1 MRAEII
7 MALHEPQEIKQQGR
21 CVQNFNQELWYGV
34 RQEIVETGNMAKV
47 LYINTDISYQCSNQ
61 NLVLK
66 SFDVLG
72 IRLLFNLIL
81 HAHNKNAL
89 LS

>member
-7 MALHEPQEIKQQGR
+7 LALDEPQEIKQQGR

-47 LYINTDISYQCSNQ
+47 LYINTITSYRCSNQ
-61 NLVLK
+61 NLILK
-66 SFDVLG
+66 SFIVF
-72 IRLLFNLIL
+72 RN
-81 HAHNKNAL
+81 
-89 LS
+89 

>member
-7 MALHEPQEIKQQGR
+7 LALDEPQEIKQQGR

-47 LYINTDISYQCSNQ
+47 LI
-61 NLVLK
+61 
-66 SFDVLG
+66 
-72 IRLLFNLIL
+72 
-81 HAHNKNAL
+81 H
-89 LS
+89 